1 MELFFK
7 NLSNNILSNLKSGED
22 LMINFWGENSHF
34 SRFNQSKIRQN
45 GFVSDMTLSIN
56 LITNQRTC
64 SISFSVSNNIESDLK
79 KSLAY
84 LNILRKDIEK
94 LPEDPFIVYPQGGE
108 SSTHNNTGDLLSPQ
122 DVVEIL
128 SPTIKNVDLAGI
140 WASGDLFVG

>member
-64 SISFSVSNNIESDLK
+64 SVSFSLSNNIESDLK

-84 LNILRKDIEK
+84 LNILRKDIK
-94 LPEDPFIVYPQGGE
+94 
-108 SSTHNNTGDLLSPQ
+108 
-122 DVVEIL
+122 
-128 SPTIKNVDLAGI
+128 K
-140 WASGDLFVG
+140 

>member
-64 SISFSVSNNIESDLK
+64 SISFSL
-79 KSLAY
+79 
-84 LNILRKDIEK
+84 
-94 LPEDPFIVYPQGGE
+94 
-108 SSTHNNTGDLLSPQ
+108 
-122 DVVEIL
+122 
-128 SPTIKNVDLAGI
+128 
-140 WASGDLFVG
+140 

>member
-56 LITNQRTC
+56 LIISQRTC
-64 SISFSVSNNIESDLK
+64 SVSF
-79 KSLAY
+79 Y
-84 LNILRKDIEK
+84 L
-94 LPEDPFIVYPQGGE
+94 
-108 SSTHNNTGDLLSPQ
+108 
-122 DVVEIL
+122 
-128 SPTIKNVDLAGI
+128 
-140 WASGDLFVG
+140 